1 MPEKYTD
8 EELQFLSEE
17 ERAGLESKEED
28 SLNLEILKEVAG
40 NAVAPLTEEPEEE
53 PVAPE
58 PVKEPAASD
67 PAAEPDVTTPS
78 ETVEPEPEEV
88 LAETVETPYDFKTAD
103 KKYLVALQDGND
115 DEALTIREEIRS
127 EEAKLYRRQ
136 AREEVTFNQEVGK
149 VTAVVLDAIK
159 EYPFLDDKSKQKNQ
173 EAIEEVQAIRDFLI
187 SKKNMSP
194 DAAIREAV
202 KRVGP
207 RYTTAAQKTT
217 TPPPPPLQPRP
228 GIQTLANVPVV
239 ESNNPDNGKWA
250 ALDRMEGEAYE
261 AAVER
266 LTPSESKEFLSR

>member
-173 EAIEEVQAIRDFLI
+173 EAIEEDQAIRDFLI

-217 TPPPPPLQPRP
+217 TPTPPPLQPRP